1 MFTSGFTKQ
10 PGSLQ
15 TLAISFAIQ
24 SNILFLRTFSVDTRY
39 VLFIFFCTKISCHFG
54 SCCCWWYKNFV
65 SCFARDFSFTLPLT
79 VLSKNDEF
87 RLMAQMSAENR
98 LQCHCCY
105 SCYFVLLVV
114 LLSWWWV
121 MKFICDMMIN
131 SFLFWDAEN
140 LSKKKYKICMDVLSA
155 FVVMFKK
162 GGKIEKKK
170 TLENCWQLCGVASVM
185 AMWSMVYICHFH
197 KKVMLRR
204 NEMSTHVINDILT
217 CLASVLISF
226 EKTPGWQ
233 CERIQMVIPHVQW
246 RVKICA
252 QVKCTEGLIMKISVG

>member
-10 PGSLQ
+10 PGRLK

-24 SNILFLRTFSVDTRY
+24 SNILFLRPYSVDTRY
-39 VLFIFFCTKISCHFG
+39 VLFIFFCCKKISCHFG
-54 SCCCWWYKNFV
+54 CCCCCWYKNFV

-105 SCYFVLLVV
+105 SCYFVLLVLV

-140 LSKKKYKICMDVLSA
+140 LSKKEILNMYGCFVGFCCDVQ
-155 FVVMFKK
+155 K

-185 AMWSMVYICHFH
+185 AMWSMVYVIFTKRLCYD
-197 KKVMLRR
+197 VM
-204 NEMSTHVINDILT
+204 
-217 CLASVLISF
+217 
-226 EKTPGWQ
+226 
-233 CERIQMVIPHVQW
+233 
-246 RVKICA
+246 
-252 QVKCTEGLIMKISVG
+252 KCRHMW